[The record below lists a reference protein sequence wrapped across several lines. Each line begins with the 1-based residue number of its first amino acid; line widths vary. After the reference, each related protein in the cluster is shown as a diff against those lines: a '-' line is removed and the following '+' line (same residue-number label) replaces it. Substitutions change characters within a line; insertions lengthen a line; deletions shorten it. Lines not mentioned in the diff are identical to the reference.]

1 MRDTHVDEYGGNDE
15 AAFWDVRYT
24 GKACKQM
31 EDLPVDIADALLAL
45 EKALKWCGP
54 VQHKRPHYGKIRG
67 LKKNVDIHH
76 CHLNQGRPTYVAAW
90 KVADKQNKKVE
101 IVHVGTHE
109 KTDYRRLG

>member
-1 MRDTHVDEYGGNDE
+1 MRDAQVYENGRNDE
-15 AAFWDVRYT
+15 VAPWDVKYT
-24 GKACKQM
+24 GRAYKQK
-31 EDLPVDIADALLAL
+31 EDLPADIADALLAL

-54 VQHKRPHYGKIRG
+54 VQRKRPHYGKVKG

-76 CHLNQGRPTYVAAW
+76 CHLNQGRPTYVVAW

-101 IVHVGTHE
+101 IIHVGTHE